1 MIGGLLK
8 KYKWYLI
15 AIVVLYA
22 AISVWLFFFTNSPQ
36 TVPFE
41 YEIH

>member
-1 MIGGLLK
+1 MIGGLIK

-15 AIVVLYA
+15 TIVALYA
-22 AISVWLFFFTNSPQ
+22 AISLWLFFLTDSPQ

-41 YEIH
+41 YEIR

>member
-1 MIGGLLK
+1 MIGGLFK

-15 AIVVLYA
+15 SIVVLYSA
-22 AISVWLFFFTNSPQ
+22 VTLWLFFFTDSPQ

>member
-1 MIGGLLK
+1 MVRDFIK
-8 KYKWYLI
+8 KYKWVLI
-15 AIVVLYA
+15 SIVLLYT
-22 AISVWLFFFTNSPQ
+22 AISFWLFFFTDSPQ

>member
-1 MIGGLLK
+1 MAGALIR
-8 KYKWYLI
+8 KYKWALLV
-15 AIVVLYA
+15 IVGLYA
-22 AISVWLFFFTNSPQ
+22 AISLWLFFFTDSPQ

>member
-1 MIGGLLK
+1 MVRDFLK
-8 KYKWYLI
+8 KYKWVLI
-15 AIVVLYA
+15 SILLLYT
-22 AISVWLFFFTNSPQ
+22 AISCWLFFFTDSPQ

>member
-1 MIGGLLK
+1 MVGEFIK

-15 AIVVLYA
+15 SIVALYA
-22 AISVWLFFFTNSPQ
+22 AITLWLFFFTDSLQ